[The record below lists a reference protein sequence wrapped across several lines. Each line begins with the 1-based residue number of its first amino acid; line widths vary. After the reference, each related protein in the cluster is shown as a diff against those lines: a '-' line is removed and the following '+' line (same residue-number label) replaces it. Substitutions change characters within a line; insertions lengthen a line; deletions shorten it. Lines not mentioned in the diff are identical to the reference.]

1 MFPSKALWDVVS
13 QPFKRS
19 QNGLF
24 HGKMK
29 QYGNNV
35 PFSKHKTRRSWLP
48 NVQQKRIYSEILGEN
63 VRMKLTTRALKTIK
77 TKGGLDKYLN
87 TTPADTLG
95 HMGMKL
101 RLKVRAKR
109 LEDKG
114 RPEPRFELLTPA
126 EEEARKPLVVRL
138 PPKLNPALEKARMA
152 RELAGQSLGKDGP
165 ATARETIKYLIQVS
179 EKRRAAMMAA

>member
-19 QNGLF
+19 QHGLF
-24 HGKMK
+24 QGKMK

-48 NVQQKRIYSEILGEN
+48 NVQQKRIHSEILGEN

-87 TTPADTLG
+87 TTPAAILG

-101 RLKVRAKR
+101 RMRVRAKY
-109 LEDKG
+109 LESKG
-114 RPEPRFELLTPA
+114 RPEPPFEILTPA
-126 EEEARKPLVVRL
+126 EEEARKPMIVRY
-138 PPKLNPALEKARMA
+138 PENLNSSLQKARMA
-152 RELAGQSLGKDGP
+152 REYAGKSLGKEGL
-165 ATARETIKYLIQVS
+165 ATCV
-179 EKRRAAMMAA
+179 